1 MLGPSRVI
9 CPSLVH
15 YIGAIDEAEHG
26 SVTKAAECAA
36 QEILDELCKE
46 EASGQ
51 QTTQQEGAE
60 ALGPPRS
67 KPASVSQWPAAAA
80 AAAGRLS
87 ARVPGTALQ
96 GISEEIER
104 CVQRK
109 DFAQAAALDA
119 LLKTLSPSSTLQQ
132 EVPASGGHPGEQTQA
147 KRTSMDVPVVDPPE
161 FGERVQDFNNKDPY

>member
-26 SVTKAAECAA
+26 SVTKAAEYAA

-60 ALGPPRS
+60 AEGPSRK
-67 KPASVSQWPAAAA
+67 KPASVSQWAAA

-87 ARVPGTALQ
+87 ARVLGTAVQ

-104 CVQRK
+104 CVQ
-109 DFAQAAALDA
+109 L
-119 LLKTLSPSSTLQQ
+119 
-132 EVPASGGHPGEQTQA
+132 
-147 KRTSMDVPVVDPPE
+147 
-161 FGERVQDFNNKDPY
+161 FNFWL